1 MLYYFPMQWIWH
13 ELIFRP
19 LINILIG
26 LYNTIGFENLGL
38 AIIWLTVLMRIV
50 LLPLSI
56 KDENQ
61 REGEQKLKNDLAE
74 LKRMFANN
82 PSVLRDEQRK
92 LMSQHRFRRWPRVI
106 VLVVQA
112 LVFII
117 LYQVFVHGAHLS
129 QIVDVLYSFV
139 KIPLRINTNFLGI
152 DISHRSYILTTL
164 CALVLFGN
172 TWFDHALTNTKWTRS
187 EFAFLFGFPA
197 LTFLFLIL
205 LPAVKAVFVLSTLLF
220 SDILMV
226 ISVFKENVK
235 EQERIIAERSAK
247 QSESKH
253 ASLPHPMDR
262 FK

>member
-1 MLYYFPMQWIWH
+1 MQWIWH

-38 AIIWLTVLMRIV
+38 AIVWLTVIMRIV
-50 LLPLSI
+50 LLPLSL
-56 KDENQ
+56 KDEGQ
-61 REGEQKLKNDLAE
+61 REAEQKLKNELAE

-92 LMSQHRFRRWPRVI
+92 LMRVKRFRRWPRVI

-112 LVFII
+112 LVLVI
-117 LYQVFVHGAHLS
+117 LYQVFINGTHLN

-139 KIPLRINTNFLGI
+139 KVPLRINTYFLGI
-152 DISHRSYILTTL
+152 DISQRSYILTSL
-164 CALVLFGN
+164 AALLLLAN
-172 TWFDHALTNTKWTRS
+172 IWFDHALTNTKWTRS

-197 LTFLFLIL
+197 LTFAVLII
-205 LPAVKAVFVLSTLLF
+205 LPAVKAVFILSTLLF

-235 EQERIIAERSAK
+235 EQERIMSERA
-247 QSESKH
+247 SKKATDKH
-253 ASLPHPMDR
+253 ESLPHPMDR

>member
-1 MLYYFPMQWIWH
+1 MQWIWH

-26 LYNTIGFENLGL
+26 LYNTVGLENLGL
-38 AIIWLTVLMRIV
+38 AIVWLTVLMRIV
-50 LLPLSI
+50 LLPLSL
-56 KDENQ
+56 KDEAQ
-61 REGEQKLKNDLAE
+61 RDQEHKLKKDLAE

-82 PSVLRDEQRK
+82 PSVLREEQRK
-92 LMSQHRFRRWPRVI
+92 LMRTRRFRRWPRVI
-106 VLVVQA
+106 VLIVQA
-112 LVFII
+112 LVLVI
-117 LYQVFVHGAHLS
+117 LYQVFIHGTHLS

-139 KIPLRINTNFLGI
+139 KIPLNINTRFLGI
-152 DISHRSYILTTL
+152 DISHRSYILTSL

-172 TWFDHALTNTKWTRS
+172 TWFDHVLTNTKWTRS

-197 LTFLFLIL
+197 LTFIILIM
-205 LPAVKAVFVLSTLLF
+205 LPAVKALFVLSSLLF

-235 EQERIIAERSAK
+235 EQERIIAERNEKKANAK
-247 QSESKH
+247 SH
-253 ASLPHPMDR
+253 LPHPMDR